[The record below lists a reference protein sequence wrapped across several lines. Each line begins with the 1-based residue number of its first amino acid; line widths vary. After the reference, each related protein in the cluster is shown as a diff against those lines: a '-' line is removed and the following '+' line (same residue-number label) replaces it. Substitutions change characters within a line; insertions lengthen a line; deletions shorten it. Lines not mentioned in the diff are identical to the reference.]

1 MCFIVLCEQAS
12 FSGVQNFREVTKSW
26 PQKFF
31 VLLRLILNCLEKET
45 VSKIWLLRRVQTY
58 LCIQVVNNLVISL
71 SVFFFF
77 GLKNLTK

>member
-1 MCFIVLCEQAS
+1 MCLIVLGEQAS

-31 VLLRLILNCLEKET
+31 VLLHLILNCLEKEII
-45 VSKIWLLRRVQTY
+45 SKIWLPGRVQTC
-58 LCIQVVNNLVISL
+58 LRIQVANNPVISL

-77 GLKNLTK
+77 LKI